1 MSYVVKSALAL
12 AAAALVAASAG
23 TADAACATCRKPG
36 KVVAGKTQVK
46 YSTVRQYRNVNQY
59 RDVYRIHY
67 FVKVTKTVSRAEFLR
82 FKASCKGACA
92 LAGKR

>member
-1 MSYVVKSALAL
+1 MSYALKSVLAL
-12 AAAALVAASAG
+12 SAAALVVMSTGAAE
-23 TADAACATCRKPG
+23 AACASCRKPS

-46 YSTVRQYRNVNQY
+46 YSTVRQYRNVTTY

-92 LAGKR
+92 LARR